1 MCGAYHIVLDVTD
14 KNIQIGDK
22 VEIEIN
28 PKFVDSSIRREYR

>member
-1 MCGAYHIVLDVTD
+1 VLDVTD
-14 KNIQIGDK
+14 KEVQIGDK